1 MSNRM
6 SLAGHNFLKCAFAP
20 PDFNNDPGQGIPDTF
35 DGKVLPRKDVLT
47 KSLNFL
53 ANRDTYIVVMPT
65 PGVAYWT
72 VDVPVGGSLATTQ
85 LTAVPM
91 PGFTTLFGTMSTAR
105 ANQVTGFRYASMV
118 AGLYPTSNL
127 MQFAGS
133 VSVWKIPVKLEMAT
147 YDVTVATTVP
157 TTISQTSWTLN
168 GLEALDAV
176 SQDNYT
182 GSFIEGMFSQSVC
195 NEPEFEFSPI
205 LEGIQIMP
213 PTSTTLAQTGQFC
226 YLNAPTAATAG
237 FMGLGSMDAIVI
249 KVSAPTGAVNAAV
262 LKTWACIEYRVNN
275 TSALYQSA
283 HNSPS
288 LDPIALQAYRK
299 IANEVPVAVACKD
312 NANFWERVKRILNA
326 GLSGAQ
332 MIPGP
337 VGMVATGLRGIT
349 DALHALW
356 V

>member
-1 MSNRM
+1 MRM
-6 SLAGHNFLKCAFAP
+6 SLAGENFLKCAFAP

-47 KSLNFL
+47 QALNFT
-53 ANRDTYIVVMPT
+53 ANRDTYIVVLPT

-72 VDVPVGGSLATTQ
+72 VDVAVGASLAVTT
-85 LTAVPM
+85 LNAVPM
-91 PGFTTLFGTMSTAR
+91 PGFQTLFGTTAVSR
-105 ANQVTGFRYASMV
+105 ANQVTAFRYASMV

-133 VSVWKIPVKLEMAT
+133 ISVWKIPVKMELAT
-147 YDVTVATTVP
+147 YDQLIPTTSP
-157 TTISQTSWTLN
+157 ITISQSSWTLN
-168 GLEALDAV
+168 GLDALDAV

-182 GSFIEGMFSQSVC
+182 GSFIEGMFSQSIN
-195 NEPEFEFSPI
+195 NEPEFEFAPI
-205 LEGIQIMP
+205 LEGVQILP
-213 PTSTTLAQTGQFC
+213 PASTTLAQTGQFC
-226 YLNAPTAATAG
+226 YLNAGAAAASAFT
-237 FMGLGSMDAIVI
+237 GLGSMDAIVI
-249 KVSAPTGAVNAAV
+249 KVSSPVGAVNSAV
-262 LKTWACIEYRVNN
+262 LKTWACIEYKVNN

-288 LDPIALQAYRK
+288 LDPAAMTAYRK
-299 IANEVPVAVACKD
+299 IAHDVPVAVPCKD
-312 NANFWERVKRILNA
+312 NATFWERVKRIMNSA
-326 GLSGAQ
+326 LSGAT

-337 VGMVATGLRGIT
+337 VGLVATGLRGVT